1 MVKTT
6 GTIITALGLLAC
18 VAATSS
24 CSSGSDIKQ
33 RRRQANTQQVEDLS
47 FGDASATGDDEFLA
61 DAGDADAPEAAGGG
75 SNEEFAE
82 PAETS
87 PPPRRASS
95 GDPVFDD
102 LREELTRRE
111 EEAKFYADYG
121 DSLFTKNRFA
131 EAEDSYRRA
140 LDINPSLDDVRKR
153 YNEALIFQGKRQGEA
168 EGFINELVQRGK
180 AQRDQRLM
188 TIRRHLEEG
197 QKAYDQGDFAGAER
211 SAQLAQDLAL
221 ATGDTPQDLA
231 DDASNTLE
239 RYRRAKSKQDHDFS
253 AQARA
258 RARDEAGKAIREQ
271 DERDGKQVQAL
282 LRKAGNFLRVKDY
295 EKAVEACERVLEI
308 DQDNRVA
315 KFWLADAT
323 EQLLNS
329 RRMKLIADRIT
340 NQRLLD
346 ESYLQASIPH
356 DEFFVFP
363 DDEYWHRVRQ
373 RTGETTLARLEEPE
387 PVRRI
392 KNLLE
397 TQRVGLFLENESF
410 DIAVEQLKQLVGIN
424 IVVDPAVDAESI
436 EVSMQ
441 VQQLP
446 AINVLNLLLE
456 RAGLSYTF
464 RSNVLYITDKEG
476 VGGQVE
482 FVIYPVSDL
491 LNRIR
496 DFSGP
501 ELILRGPN
509 DQASGES
516 TIGFTPE
523 STEDASTLDPDAL
536 VELIKGATDTDAWDE
551 PNSMEAH
558 NGQLLVDAPP
568 ELHDKVRSV
577 LENLRQDSD
586 LFVVIETRFIDITDD
601 FLEDV
606 GIDSRA
612 LGLVNNF
619 GTPFGNQI
627 NNDRTGGQDLGFVK
641 QGSPVRDVT
650 LVMGQDRWAGRVQHI
665 IDGFTGTVR
674 GDRLSGGNGSS
685 GFTMQATWLEPFQ
698 INTIVRAVQERSDV
712 RQLTAPVITAHNGQR
727 VYVSVITQRAYIADY
742 ELVSGGTGFAII
754 EVADPVVQT
763 FQEGVILD
771 VDPVV
776 HHDKKYV
783 TLDVRP
789 TLATLIGGIISTIQI
804 SLGSFTNVA
813 FQVPI
818 GVPEISL
825 QQAFTS
831 VTVPNG
837 GTVLLGGFKSMN
849 ESKFRAYLPILGRIP
864 LIKNLFRRKAE
875 VVEKR
880 SLVILLSARIVDL
893 RGEERKKFN
902 AD

>member
-24 CSSGSDIKQ
+24 CSSGGDIQ
-33 RRRQANTQQVEDLS
+33 ERRRQAETRQVENLMFEDGTTNEGDRLS
-47 FGDASATGDDEFLA
+47 GA
-61 DAGDADAPEAAGGG
+61 ADAPMEAGGG
-75 SNEEFAE
+75 FDEELAR
-82 PAETS
+82 PAE
-87 PPPRRASS
+87 SS
-95 GDPVFDD
+95 FRDDGGNTGNPVIDD
-102 LREELTRRE
+102 LRTEMGVRAS
-111 EEAKFYADYG
+111 EASFYADYG
-121 DSLFTKNRFA
+121 DSLFSQNRYA
-131 EAEDSYRRA
+131 EAEDAYRRA
-140 LDINPSLDDVRKR
+140 LDINPGMDDVRKR
-153 YNEALIFQGKRQGEA
+153 FNEALIFQGKREGEPLGIMDDLVRRKKA
-168 EGFINELVQRGK
+168 EQ
-180 AQRDQRLM
+180 QQRL
-188 TIRRHLEEG
+188 TQIERYLQNG
-197 QKAYDQGDFAGAER
+197 QTAYDNGDFRRAEDQ
-211 SAQLAQDLAL
+211 AQLAHDLAL
-221 ATGDTPQDLA
+221 ASSETPEKLAKQAASKLESYRHAREQQDRA
-231 DDASNTLE
+231 DQGNAAD
-239 RYRRAKSKQDHDFS
+239 
-253 AQARA
+253 QARKQA
-258 RARDEAGKAIREQ
+258 KDSLRAQQERE
-271 DERDGKQVQAL
+271 DTQVQAL

-295 EKAVEACERVLEI
+295 DKAVEACERVLEI

-315 KFWLADAT
+315 KFWHADAS
-323 EQLLNS
+323 EQQLNS
-329 RRMKLIADRIT
+329 RRMKLIADRIS
-340 NQRLLD
+340 NERLLD
-346 ESYLQASIPH
+346 ESYIEASIPY

-373 RTGETTLARLEEPE
+373 RTGETTLSRLEDPE

-392 KNLLE
+392 KNLLA
-397 TQRVGLFLENESF
+397 TQRVGLFLEDESF

-424 IVVDPAVDAESI
+424 IVVDPAVDAENI

-441 VQQLP
+441 VQNLP
-446 AINVLNLLLE
+446 AVNVLNLLLE

-476 VGGQVE
+476 AGGQVE
-482 FVIYPVSDL
+482 FVIYPVGDL

-496 DFSGP
+496 DFQGP

-509 DQASGES
+509 DQSSGEP
-516 TIGFTPE
+516 TVGFTPE
-523 STEDASTLDPDAL
+523 SVEDGGSLDPDAL
-536 VELIKGATDTDAWDE
+536 EALIKSSTGEENWEE

-558 NGQLLVDAPP
+558 KGQLLVDAPP
-568 ELHDKVRSV
+568 ELHEKVRSV

-586 LFVVIETRFIDITDD
+586 LFVVIEARFIDITDD

-606 GIDSRA
+606 GVDSRA
-612 LGLVNNF
+612 LGLVNNY

-627 NNDRTGGQDLGFVK
+627 NDDRTGGQDLGFVK
-641 QGSPVRDVT
+641 QGSPIRDVT

-849 ESKFRAYLPILGRIP
+849 ESKFKAYLPILGKIP

-875 VVEKR
+875 VIEKR